1 MVGVRHVLIA
11 VPIQMLATGGL
22 IIEPNILTLAVS
34 LVTTVGLVVAVMKW
48 VEDKISNKLKTHE
61 ENVALKLLLINQ
73 QISHLREILGLKK
86 HYEDEVH
93 DKEKEISGG

>member
-1 MVGVRHVLIA
+1 
-11 VPIQMLATGGL
+11 
-22 IIEPNILTLAVS
+22 
-34 LVTTVGLVVAVMKW
+34 